1 MRYPILAAALI
12 LVFLGAAPGAQ
23 QPPAAGATQAMTL
36 FASSAEVAAL
46 AAKAKAE
53 VKPGQPLLLTPIVQ
67 VGSYRANL
75 EYRNAVGPASV
86 HEKEAELFYVIDGSA
101 TVVIGGS
108 LADERRTNPD
118 NRTGTGITGGTPRRI
133 AKGDFILV
141 PENTAHWFSAI
152 DGTVTL
158 MSVHIPRAATP

>member
-1 MRYPILAAALI
+1 MRYPTLATIFILMS
-12 LVFLGAAPGAQ
+12 LVAAPHAQ
-23 QPPAAGATQAMTL
+23 QPAAATAAPPMTL

-46 AAKAKAE
+46 AARAKAE
-53 VKPGQPLLLTPIVQ
+53 IKPGQPILALPIVQ
-67 VGSYRANL
+67 AGAYRANL

-101 TVVIGGS
+101 TIMTGGT
-108 LADERRTNPD
+108 LTEERRTNAE
-118 NRTGTGITGGTPRRI
+118 NRTGAGISGGAPRRI
-133 AKGDFILV
+133 AKGDFVLV

-158 MSVHIPRAATP
+158 MSVHIPKTAGK